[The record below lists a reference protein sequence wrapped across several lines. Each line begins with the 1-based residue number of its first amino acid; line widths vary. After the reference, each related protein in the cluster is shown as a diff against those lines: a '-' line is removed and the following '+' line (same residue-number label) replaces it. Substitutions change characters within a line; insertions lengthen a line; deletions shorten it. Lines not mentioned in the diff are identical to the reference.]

1 MDRSNQSASLFL
13 AATMLLMITACQ
25 TPIKQTPV
33 TIQKAPLSADDVFRH
48 LQKQQAGFSDLK
60 SFIRTTVEGKN
71 GRHSFRQSLLLRE
84 PGALRLDTYG
94 MLRQTLGVFIHAA
107 NETRLYDIGKN
118 KVTQGPKVWQ
128 ILADTLGTQVD
139 FKNNISVF
147 AGNIPGLQ
155 TLQLLDGALNIEDR
169 AYQLI
174 AFDKMNNRRVEIEV
188 DQETLLPSRMILTSP
203 GRDRLTAEWLDY
215 QKVGNRDFPHFLV
228 LEIPDRNEKITLK
241 YSDPVINGGI
251 PAESFR
257 LSLSNPS

>member
-1 MDRSNQSASLFL
+1 MLRLVCRYIYSTLHPLHQIKSTLSNA
-13 AATMLLMITACQ
+13 LLHH
-25 TPIKQTPV
+25 
-33 TIQKAPLSADDVFRH
+33 H

-84 PGALRLDTYG
+84 PGALRLDTYS
-94 MLRQTLGVFIHAA
+94 MLRQTLGVFIHVA
-107 NETRLYDIGKN
+107 NETQLYDVGKN
-118 KVTQGPKVWQ
+118 QVTQGPKVWRL
-128 ILADTLGTQVD
+128 LADILGTQVD

-147 AGNIPGLQ
+147 AGNIPRLQ
-155 TLQLLDGALNIEDR
+155 TLQLLDGELNIENR
-169 AYQLI
+169 VYQLI
-174 AFDKMNNRRVEIEV
+174 AFDKMNNRRIEIEV

-203 GRDRLTAEWLDY
+203 GRERITAEWLDY
-215 QKVGNRDFPHFLV
+215 QKVGNRDFPHFLI

-251 PAESFR
+251 PTESFQ